1 MESGCEPTVSAFASF
16 ILLPIRIRPELK
28 PAPPD
33 LLPQTAPYPRTRM
46 GLVGLAHSLEEV
58 FWLLE
63 DLLTSGPLAD
73 TICQQ

>member
-1 MESGCEPTVSAFASF
+1 MESGSEPTVSAFASF
-16 ILLPIRIRPELK
+16 ILLPIRMRRELK

-33 LLPQTAPYPRTRM
+33 LPQTDPHPWTRM
-46 GLVGLAHSLEEV
+46 GLVGPAHSLEEV

-73 TICQQ
+73 AIC

>member
-1 MESGCEPTVSAFASF
+1 MESGSEPTVSAFASF
-16 ILLPIRIRPELK
+16 ILLPIRMNPELK

-33 LLPQTAPYPRTRM
+33 LLPQTVPHPRTRM
-46 GLVGLAHSLEEV
+46 GPVGPAHSLEEV
-58 FWLLE
+58 LWLLE